1 MYLGRD
7 VRSFKSRAEVAY
19 FCGLGS
25 SVRKIGHVIGNID
38 PLRVQISQQGHL

>member
-1 MYLGRD
+1 MYLDRD
-7 VRSFKSRAEVAY
+7 VRSFKGRAEVAY

-25 SVRKIGHVIGNID
+25 SVRKICHIIGDVD